1 MVPVKLPHRVSF
13 VVPALNEEAV
23 IEQVVRQEIIAT
35 VGEILETYEIILV
48 DDGSTDRTGAIM
60 DALAREFPNTRVIH
74 NNPNLGLGAAYWR
87 GVSEAKLDYVMMLN
101 GDGGLL
107 SLPPILQAIG
117 TADIVIPYVSNLW
130 EIKTPFRYFVS
141 RAYTTIMNILSG
153 RRLNYY
159 NGLPV
164 HRRYLLDQVALGS
177 SGFGYSA
184 EILIKL
190 LKAGCTFVEVG
201 VPGIEM
207 KHKSFAFRFKNI
219 VSVAETIVKLVVE
232 TNRRSSIRRVSDGR
246 INSAGAVSEH

>member
-1 MVPVKLPHRVSF
+1 MESKLSHRVSF

-23 IEQVVRQEIIAT
+23 IEQVVREEIVAT
-35 VGEILETYEIILV
+35 VSRTLKTYEVILV
-48 DDGSTDRTGAIM
+48 DDGSTDSTGEIM
-60 DALAREFPNTRVIH
+60 DRLAREFPNMRVIH
-74 NNPNLGLGAAYWR
+74 NKPNLGLGAAYWR

-107 SLPPILQAIG
+107 SLPPILNAIG
-117 TADIVIPYVSNLW
+117 KADIVIPYVSNLR

-141 RAYTTIMNILSG
+141 RTYTTIMNILSG
-153 RRLNYY
+153 RRLHYY

-164 HRRYLLDQVALGS
+164 HRRDLLNQVTLGS

-207 KHKSFAFRFKNI
+207 KHKSFAFRFKNVI
-219 VSVAETIVKLVVE
+219 SVAETIAKLVIE
-232 TNRRSSIRRVSDGR
+232 TNRRSNIRRVSDGR
-246 INSAGAVSEH
+246 IGSAGAVSEH